1 MIDDHVLEVNIVV
14 GIDLYL
20 QKLQFCVLLYH
31 QGIWHLRSKIA
42 LRSEWEVHH
51 WGSAKRGWWWAVL
64 YVWHDWFLLYQEKD
78 NCAGCMH
85 LVRVEKWDDV
95 SVHASWGHAPR
106 LVWWSRWSMRYTS
119 PSIGCVQLWI
129 KFGGLLILGVIW
141 NLSSSSRGSY
151 WYWCRHKHDLEVSS
165 NLGCKFISLQ
175 LVGSRIGLSAN
186 TAWGSCPIW
195 GANLFPSIW
204 GVLNFCVGLHIHR
217 GLSGLTVCP
226 VYYHFF
232 TVERVK

>member
-129 KFGGLLILGVIW
+129 KFGGSLILGVFGIF
-141 NLSSSSRGSY
+141 L
-151 WYWCRHKHDLEVSS
+151 
-165 NLGCKFISLQ
+165 LQ
-175 LVGSRIGLSAN
+175 VGDHIDIGVATN
-186 TAWGSCPIW
+186 TTWKSHPIW
-195 GANLFPSIW
+195 GANLF
-204 GVLNFCVGLHIHR
+204 
-217 GLSGLTVCP
+217 LSN
-226 VYYHFF
+226 
-232 TVERVK
+232 